1 MKFIKTI
8 SIIIAHYRKK
18 EKNGR
23 NILSADTYIELFRNT
38 IHGIMGNIESEISAG
53 MRGKAPICYGRWNM
67 DSLLRIFP
75 QKRRDFWKVTADKA
89 QEVCEIRLRVDRPVI
104 IETSRGDFFL
114 DHSGIWREE
123 PYGAYSVTET
133 EIRDLIAY
141 LCQDSVYAYSDEIR
155 QGFLTVEGGHR
166 IGLSGQAVLE
176 NENSLRTLKNISFV
190 NIRVAHEIRGVA
202 DKILPELYKAGR
214 FQNTLIVSPPGFG
227 KTTLLRDLIRQL
239 SDGNAYGPGLR
250 VGVVDERSELAGS
263 YRGRP
268 QNDLGMRTDVLD
280 ACPKAL
286 GMLLLLRSMS
296 PQVIA
301 VDELGEEQDLRV
313 LHMAASGGCSLLA
326 TVHGSGEADAARRLG
341 GEYMREMFARIVILK
356 GRGRMECRCLEGG

>member
-1 MKFIKTI
+1 
-8 SIIIAHYRKK
+8 
-18 EKNGR
+18 
-23 NILSADTYIELFRNT
+23 
-38 IHGIMGNIESEISAG
+38 
-53 MRGKAPICYGRWNM
+53 M
-67 DSLLRIFP
+67 DSLLHIFP
-75 QKRRDFWKVTADKA
+75 QKRREFWKETAEKG
-89 QEVCEIRLRVDRPVI
+89 QEVCEIRLRVDRPAVV
-104 IETSRGDFFL
+104 ETVRGDFFL
-114 DHSGIWREE
+114 NNRGKWQET
-123 PYGAYSVTET
+123 PWGAYPVTEA
-133 EIRDLIAY
+133 EIRELIAY
-141 LCQDSVYAYSDEIR
+141 LCQDSVYAYADEIR

-166 IGLSGQAVLE
+166 IGLCGQAVLE

-190 NIRVAHEIRGVA
+190 NIRVSHEIRGVA
-202 DKILPELYKAGR
+202 DKILPRLYRGGR

-268 QNDLGMRTDVLD
+268 QNDLGIRTDVLD

-301 VDELGEEQDLRV
+301 VDELGEEQDLRA
-313 LHMAASGGCSLLA
+313 LRRAAACGCSLLA
-326 TVHGSGEADAARRLG
+326 TVHGAEEADAAKRLG
-341 GEYMREMFARIVILK
+341 EKYMKDMFDRMVILK
-356 GRGRMECRCLEGG
+356 GKGRMECRCLEE

>member
-1 MKFIKTI
+1 M
-8 SIIIAHYRKK
+8 
-18 EKNGR
+18 
-23 NILSADTYIELFRNT
+23 
-38 IHGIMGNIESEISAG
+38 
-53 MRGKAPICYGRWNM
+53 
-67 DSLLRIFP
+67 
-75 QKRRDFWKVTADKA
+75 
-89 QEVCEIRLRVDRPVI
+89 
-104 IETSRGDFFL
+104 
-114 DHSGIWREE
+114 
-123 PYGAYSVTET
+123 
-133 EIRDLIAY
+133 
-141 LCQDSVYAYSDEIR
+141 
-155 QGFLTVEGGHR
+155 EGGHR

-326 TVHGSGEADAARRLG
+326 TVHGAGEADAARRLG